1 MTSVKELHLF
11 PAIQQIFIELNTT
24 LPASVACERL
34 FSIAARLFRPARC
47 SMTDDHFEQQLLLRA
62 NSSL

>member
-1 MTSVKELHLF
+1 MTSVKKLHLF
-11 PAIQQIFIELNTT
+11 PAIQKFFIELNTA

-34 FSIAARLFRPARC
+34 FSIADRLFRTARC
-47 SMTDDHFEQQLLLRA
+47 SVTDDHFEQQLLLRV

>member
-11 PAIQQIFIELNTT
+11 PAIQKFFIELNTA
-24 LPASVACERL
+24 LPASAACDKL
-34 FSIAARLFRPARC
+34 FSIAGKLFCPARC
-47 SMTDDHFEQQLLLRA
+47 SMTDDYFEQQLLLRA

>member
-11 PAIQQIFIELNTT
+11 PAIQQIFIELNTA
-24 LPASVACERL
+24 LPANAACERL
-34 FSIAARLFRPARC
+34 FIIAGRLFRPARC
-47 SMTDDHFEQQLLLRA
+47 SMTEDHFEQQFLLIA